1 MATQKK
7 TTAKT
12 KSAASKNPTVKAKA
26 SPATAKKKSVTE
38 NDIRKRAEK
47 IYNER
52 IAKGIPGSS
61 ESDWLQAEK
70 ELKGL

>member
-7 TTAKT
+7 ATAKT
-12 KSAASKNPTVKAKA
+12 SSSGSKKSPAKA
-26 SPATAKKKSVTE
+26 SPASGKKKKVTVD
-38 NDIRKRAEK
+38 DIRKRAEK

-52 IAKGIPGSS
+52 VAKGIPGSS

-70 ELKGL
+70 ELKG